1 MRDLPGVVILLA
13 LCVVRLRQGVGGEL
27 EPDLDQED
35 GHQRQL
41 QRPVVAG
48 HLGRE
53 DLQLVE
59 ADIGR
64 RDHREY
70 RLFPR
75 LGLGHKCLDQLKSI
89 NLNCVAVS

>member
-1 MRDLPGVVILLA
+1 MRDLPGVVVLLV
-13 LCVVRLRQGVGGEL
+13 LRVRLRQGVGGEL
-27 EPDLDQED
+27 EPDLHQED

-75 LGLGHKCLDQLKSI
+75 LGLGHKCFYQLKFI